1 MNTSTPNTTRSGKP
15 KFFMASIAAAALIV
29 PLLFLISSTATSG
42 GDGLQTFWPSVLAFA
57 SCVLT
62 SLICII
68 VGFVR
73 GERPRWLA
81 MIAVVLCVAPL
92 VFLGM

>member
-1 MNTSTPNTTRSGKP
+1 MNTSTPNTTPSGKP
-15 KFFMASIAAAALIV
+15 KFFIASVVAAALII

-57 SCVLT
+57 GCVLA
-62 SLICII
+62 SLICMTA
-68 VGFVR
+68 GFVR

-81 MIAVVLCVAPL
+81 IIAVVLCVAPL